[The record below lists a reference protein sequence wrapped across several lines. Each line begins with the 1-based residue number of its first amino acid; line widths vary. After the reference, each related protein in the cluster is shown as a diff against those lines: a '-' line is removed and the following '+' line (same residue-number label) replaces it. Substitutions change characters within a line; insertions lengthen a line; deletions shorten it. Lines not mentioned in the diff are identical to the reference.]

1 MTLRISH
8 HLTNQRINER
18 GFSLIEVTIAMAIAA
33 LGIITILGL
42 IPRGMD
48 TMREAGDQA
57 IRGRIEQAILN
68 ELQMTPFEDAMGSS
82 PLDGYDGME
91 FYYDAQGEELSDSK
105 SQGSVPEDRKKGSMA
120 HVFSARVWIP
130 KTSGGKAP
138 EAVGGAQFRGFKL
151 DSASD
156 ANPFIRPVL
165 VEVAAVGGRESFDWD
180 KETNFNLI
188 TTYQAFVSKLGQ
200 DYSN

>member
-1 MTLRISH
+1 MTPRISL
-8 HLTNQRINER
+8 HLTNHRTSER

-68 ELQMTPFEDAMGSS
+68 ELQMTPFEDATGSS

-130 KTSGGKAP
+130 KTSGGRAP
-138 EAVGGAQFRGFKL
+138 EAVGGANFSGFKL
-151 DSASD
+151 GASD

-165 VEVAAVGGRESFDWD
+165 VEVAAVGGRENFDWD